1 MWIFAKIHIYNDDM
15 YTRAI
20 DIAQATAIKSLLLIG
35 PRQTGKSTLLRI
47 TFPDAEY
54 YNLAESDTF
63 RELSARPELVRERLG
78 SNTSILIIDEA
89 QRVPDVFNECQVLL
103 DRNPKLRVVLTG
115 SSARALKR
123 RGVNLL
129 PGRIFRRE
137 LFPLV
142 SAELGTARIDERLV
156 KGSLPGI
163 IDSPRYREEL
173 RNYVSLYLD
182 EEVRAEGLVRGIGA
196 FARFLPIA
204 ALAHGTQVNFAKISR
219 LSEVKVN
226 TVRSYFEVLTDTLL
240 GFELPAWRRS
250 RTRKAS
256 ATSKFYIFDMGV
268 VNGILNQFESQSQVN
283 GIPLEHL
290 VLNEVRTYLSY
301 NQLDLPIAFWRTSSG
316 IEVDL
321 LIGERVA
328 VEIKTT
334 RRAISDDMRGLVAL
348 SEEIPHLRRILVC
361 NEPNQRTLDNGIEI
375 VPVAEF
381 LEQLWKKQ
389 IV

>member
-1 MWIFAKIHIYNDDM
+1 IFAKIHIYNNEM

-20 DIAQATAIKSLLLIG
+20 DIRQASATKSLLLIG
-35 PRQTGKSTLLRI
+35 PRQTGKSTLLRT
-47 TFPDAEY
+47 TFPEADY
-54 YNLAESDTF
+54 YNLVESDTF

-78 SNTSILIIDEA
+78 DSTSILIIDEA
-89 QRVPDVFNECQVLL
+89 QRVPDLFNECQVLL
-103 DRNPKLRVVLTG
+103 DRNPKLRIVLTG

-142 SAELGTARIDERLV
+142 SAELGKTRIDERLV

-163 IDSPRYREEL
+163 IDSPLYREEL

-204 ALAHGTQVNFAKISR
+204 ALTHGNQVNFAKISR

-226 TVRSYFEVLTDTLL
+226 TVRSYFDVLIDTLL
-240 GFELPAWRRS
+240 GFELPAWRKS

-256 ATSKFYIFDMGV
+256 ATSKFYFFDMGV
-268 VNGILNQFESQSQVN
+268 VNGILNQFESHAQTS

-290 VLNEVRTYLSY
+290 VLNEVRAYLSY

-321 LIGERVA
+321 LIGEKVA
-328 VEIKTT
+328 VEIKAT
-334 RRAISDDMRGLVAL
+334 RRAIIDDMRGLVAL
-348 SEEIPHLRRILVC
+348 AEDLPHLRRILVC
-361 NEPNQRTLDNGIEI
+361 NEPTQRKLDNGIEI
-375 VPVAEF
+375 IPVEDF
-381 LEQLWKKQ
+381 LVQLWNKQ

>member
-20 DIAQATAIKSLLLIG
+20 DIAQATALKSLLLIG

-47 TFPDAEY
+47 TFPEAEY

-78 SNTSILIIDEA
+78 SNTSTLIIDEA

-142 SAELGTARIDERLV
+142 SAELGAARIDERLV

-163 IDSPRYREEL
+163 IDSPLYREEL

-268 VNGILNQFESQSQVN
+268 VNGILNQFESQSHVN

-290 VLNEVRTYLSY
+290 VLNEVRAYLSY

-328 VEIKTT
+328 VEIKAT